1 MKEARHEGWIWEYAD
16 TVRSYDGEKKKRE
29 KGVILREEIYPC
41 CFCKGTGLGWTGGK
55 CPVCHGKE
63 TVKVKPPVVVCAFCK
78 GKGTEQPMSQ
88 VTCPACR
95 GKGVIRV
102 KESIEKCGTCRGRG
116 RPLGSN
122 LYCLTCKGA
131 GVVSIKGS
139 TAKDGTPTIRRPS
152 GSELEVM
159 EVLHEEEKAGR
170 HGISGRIR
178 VSVSYANYL
187 CNSLID
193 KGLITRVDR
202 DFFAL
207 TPAGETIFEKR
218 TTKKEKKEKKRLETE
233 PAPAQKH
240 EKNEGHKNRENY
252 GMWRIEK

>member
-1 MKEARHEGWIWEYAD
+1 MRDEQNQGWIWEYAD
-16 TVRSYDGEKKKRE
+16 TGISYDSEDRE
-29 KGVILREEIYPC
+29 RKTRVILREEIYPC
-41 CFCKGTGLGWTGGK
+41 SFCKGTGLGWTGGK
-55 CPVCHGKE
+55 CPVCHGRE

-78 GKGTEQPMSQ
+78 GKGTDQPRSQ
-88 VTCPACR
+88 VTCSACR
-95 GKGVIRV
+95 GKGFIPV
-102 KESIEKCGTCRGRG
+102 KEPIEKCSACQGRG
-116 RPLGSN
+116 RPMGSN

-139 TAKDGTPTIRRPS
+139 TAKGGAPTVRRPC

-159 EVLHEEEKAGR
+159 EVLFEKGKAGR

-187 CNSLID
+187 CKSLLE

-207 TPAGETIFEKR
+207 TPAGETIFKKKAK
-218 TTKKEKKEKKRLETE
+218 KKEKKEEEGLKEE
-233 PAPAQKH
+233 PAPTQKY
-240 EKNEGHKNRENY
+240 EEYKGDNNRETY
-252 GMWRIEK
+252 GMWRIGK

>member
-1 MKEARHEGWIWEYAD
+1 MREERHEGWIWEYAD
-16 TVRSYDGEKKKRE
+16 KGISYEREERKRE

-41 CFCKGTGLGWTGGK
+41 SFCKGTGLGWTGGK

-63 TVKVKPPVVVCAFCK
+63 TVNVKPPVVICAFCK
-78 GKGTEQPMSQ
+78 GKGTDQPMSQ

-102 KESIEKCGTCRGRG
+102 KEPIEKCGSCRGRG

-139 TAKDGTPTIRRPS
+139 TAKGGTPTVRRPS

-159 EVLHEEEKAGR
+159 EVLHEEGKAGR
-170 HGISGRIR
+170 HGIGGKIR

-187 CNSLID
+187 CKSLLD

-218 TTKKEKKEKKRLETE
+218 TRKKGKKEEEKSKIE
-233 PAPAQKH
+233 PVPAQKY
-240 EKNEGHKNRENY
+240 EEHKGDRNRENY